1 MAEKLLI
8 NLKFVF
14 YIIETSYPFSS
25 FSNIRAKLIFPFNF
39 SPHFPHFPIS
49 IQNLFT
55 FHFQYKIFTSH
66 DCVFIKFY
74 SRKIYHQMIIKK
86 KKKSSFSRNSQSFS
100 FKRFL
105 IIKKIKR
112 HQDPRSVR
120 TIKKYRSSKLY
131 SYDRAAS
138 VS

>member
-1 MAEKLLI
+1 MQEKKKIRMAEKLLI

-25 FSNIRAKLIFPFNF
+25 FSNIRAKLISPFNF

-66 DCVFIKFY
+66 DCVFIAANFIFAKFIT
-74 SRKIYHQMIIKK
+74 R
-86 KKKSSFSRNSQSFS
+86 
-100 FKRFL
+100 
-105 IIKKIKR
+105 
-112 HQDPRSVR
+112 
-120 TIKKYRSSKLY
+120 
-131 SYDRAAS
+131 
-138 VS
+138 